1 MSAIQEYLTGPDDP
15 ETLAQA
21 AEIAARSGGV
31 RRMYAA
37 LTDPLTCADV
47 RPRLPELAQAYDVGL
62 PLSSEMQALARHL
75 THCKS
80 CAAELSELQALS
92 RQAEIAPVS
101 QVAIPEPDLSFLQP
115 APPAVALLWEQLD
128 AVRRQ
133 FAADIRIAIRGTA
146 AQFRGLPAGLAPQP
160 VAIPVL
166 RDAAAGAA
174 AQRLAL
180 PPAPGNLA
188 VELTVSA
195 AVEPAQVIV
204 RLAHADSGQPRA
216 QVVVTLL
223 NADRQ
228 RLRRAN
234 TDAAGRVVFAGLL
247 PGRYY
252 LQARSADGQWELA
265 LVLAADDSTA

>member
-1 MSAIQEYLTGPDDP
+1 MSAIQDYLTGPDDSKAL
-15 ETLAQA
+15 TQA
-21 AEIAARSGGV
+21 AQVAARSGGV
-31 RRMYAA
+31 RRMHAA

-47 RPRLPELAQAYDVGL
+47 RPRLPELAQAYDLGL
-62 PLSSEMQALARHL
+62 PLSSEMQALAHHL
-75 THCKS
+75 LHCTP
-80 CAAELSELQALS
+80 CAAQLSELQAFS
-92 RQAEIAPVS
+92 RQAEIESTS
-101 QVAIPEPDLSFLQP
+101 QVAIPEPDLSFLPP
-115 APPAVALLWEQLD
+115 APSAVALLWEQLD

-133 FAADIRIAIRGTA
+133 FAADIRIAIRGTT

-160 VAIPVL
+160 VVVPVL
-166 RDAAAGAA
+166 RDTAAGAA

-188 VELTVSA
+188 VELTVGA
-195 AVEPAQVIV
+195 AIEPAQVVV
-204 RLAHADSGQPRA
+204 RLAHADSGQPMA

-223 NADRQ
+223 NAARQ

-234 TDAAGRVVFAGLL
+234 TDAAGRVVFVGLL

-265 LVLAADDSTA
+265 LVLTADDSAA